1 MQAAVALLGD
11 PARTAVYPEALAA
24 AAAPVKLLRA
34 ALQPAP
40 GG

>member
-1 MQAAVALLGD
+1 MQAAVVLLGD
-11 PARTAVYPEALAA
+11 PSRTAVYPEAMAA